1 MIIRK
6 HKIKTI
12 LWTYIIESSRI
23 IPIFFNLIKKIFFDM
38 VHAVFWLTIYLL
50 LGNFQIFTR
59 CNLFYQKQVFLRKI
73 AHDIDPE
80 RNLKSNFDR
89 FNRASKIWYIWGQKL
104 HGSTEWS
111 FKKLINIFNILNF
124 QSLISR
130 QITIEKNF
138 HQFLW
143 YQHKKRS

>member
-1 MIIRK
+1 MIDN
-6 HKIKTI
+6 I
-12 LWTYIIESSRI
+12 LT
-23 IPIFFNLIKKIFFDM
+23 
-38 VHAVFWLTIYLL
+38 

-59 CNLFYQKQVFLRKI
+59 CNPIYQKQVFLRII

-89 FNRASKIWYIWGQKL
+89 FNRASKICNI
-104 HGSTEWS
+104 STEWS

-124 QSLISR
+124 QPLISR

-138 HQFLW
+138 RQFLW
-143 YQHKKRS
+143 YQHKKLS